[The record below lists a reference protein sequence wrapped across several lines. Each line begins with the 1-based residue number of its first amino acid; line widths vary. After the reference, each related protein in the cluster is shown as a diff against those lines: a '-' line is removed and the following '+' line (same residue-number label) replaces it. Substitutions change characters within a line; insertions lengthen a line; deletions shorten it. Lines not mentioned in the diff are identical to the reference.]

1 VVGSFAGGYSGD
13 RFGRYRMGVVVL
25 LAVAALM
32 VLFPYSTGL
41 WALAAAYAVYRCLQ
55 AAFMPLM
62 NSMIAA
68 HSSPE
73 HRSLSFSIN
82 FVAVNVFGAV
92 VPTATSV
99 LIERY
104 YTTVIFPISIVALV
118 PTMGLILL
126 LGKMRKN

>member
-1 VVGSFAGGYSGD
+1 MVGSFAGGYSGD
-13 RFGRYRMGVVVL
+13 RFGRYRMGVFVL

-32 VLFPYSTGL
+32 ALFPYSTGL
-41 WALAAAYAVYRCLQ
+41 WALAAAYPVYRCLQ

-68 HSSPE
+68 HSCPE

-99 LIERY
+99 L
-104 YTTVIFPISIVALV
+104 
-118 PTMGLILL
+118 
-126 LGKMRKN
+126 

>member
-1 VVGSFAGGYSGD
+1 
-13 RFGRYRMGVVVL
+13 M
-25 LAVAALM
+25 
-32 VLFPYSTGL
+32 
-41 WALAAAYAVYRCLQ
+41 
-55 AAFMPLM
+55 FMPLM
-62 NSMIAA
+62 NSMIVA

-73 HRSLSFSIN
+73 NRSLSFSIN

-104 YTTVIFPISIVALV
+104 GTTVIFPISIVALV